1 MNKVSTLVKRLKI
14 VKYFINVVNILLHE
28 MCSIV
33 YNVLCLFLE
42 DINVNSGEMAEEV
55 PKAAE
60 LFLVGKKYTKDVDRL
75 KCNRSD
81 HN

>member
-1 MNKVSTLVKRLKI
+1 
-14 VKYFINVVNILLHE
+14 

-33 YNVLCLFLE
+33 HNVLCLFLE

-75 KCNRSD
+75 KCSRSD